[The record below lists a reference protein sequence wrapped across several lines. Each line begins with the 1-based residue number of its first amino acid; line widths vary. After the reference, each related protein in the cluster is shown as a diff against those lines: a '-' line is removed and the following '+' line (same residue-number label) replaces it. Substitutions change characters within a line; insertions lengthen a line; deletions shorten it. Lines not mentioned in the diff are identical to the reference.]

1 MTAMIPVEYRRALR
15 IAGALAPTFRSS
27 CSASAPTFHELRKAM
42 GTSKSKMR
50 VPLFHLRFPDGI
62 CRLRFR
68 NFKWAAL
75 VGLATALGAC
85 THTDEATTTA
95 SIPDDYRLRHPIAI
109 QEANRSVVIFVGQ
122 ARGGL
127 SAEQRADVMG
137 LAQIW
142 LQEGTGTIVADVPV
156 GTPNAR
162 AAADAFREANALL
175 VAAGVP
181 SRGVT
186 MRHYHPDDPRQLATL
201 RLSYPKISAVA
212 GPCGLWPEDLG
223 PSIKDKGYI
232 ENKPY
237 YNFGC
242 AYQRNMAA
250 MVENPADLVQPRP
263 ETPAYTVRRS
273 EGFEKYRKGT
283 TTTTSYPEAD
293 KAKLSD
299 TGK

>member
-1 MTAMIPVEYRRALR
+1 MTAEIPVHSRRTLR
-15 IAGALAPTFRSS
+15 IAGAL
-27 CSASAPTFHELRKAM
+27 
-42 GTSKSKMR
+42 
-50 VPLFHLRFPDGI
+50 
-62 CRLRFR
+62 
-68 NFKWAAL
+68 
-75 VGLATALGAC
+75 VGVAVALGAC
-85 THTDEATTTA
+85 THTDEVATTA
-95 SIPDDYRLRHPIAI
+95 RVPDDYRLRHPIAI
-109 QEANRSVVIFVGQ
+109 QEAERSVVIFVGH

-142 LQEGTGTIVADVPV
+142 LHEATGAIVADVPN

-162 AAADAFREANALL
+162 AAADAFREVQALL
-175 VAAGVP
+175 SAAGVP
-181 SRGVT
+181 PRGITV
-186 MRHYHPDDPRQLATL
+186 RHYHPEDPRQLATI
-201 RLSYPKISAVA
+201 RLNYPKISAVA

-223 PSIKDKGYI
+223 PSIKDKSYF

-250 MVENPADLVQPRP
+250 MIDNPADLVQPRA

-273 EGFEKYRKGT
+273 QAFEKYRKGSPTST
-283 TTTTSYPEAD
+283 TYPDSD